1 MLEEAFSAYWRSLS
15 RLLNGNPVYVSGYR
29 FRTRTRNLGYL
40 DQLIDIF
47 GRYREYPLG
56 QLSLHLVKARLLGVI
71 AFCLADEFEE
81 LGGDEAGAHGP
92 SVWRAVSP
100 SALCAQ
106 RL

>member
-40 DQLIDIF
+40 DQLIDI
-47 GRYREYPLG
+47 
-56 QLSLHLVKARLLGVI
+56 KARLLGVI
-71 AFCLADEFEE
+71 AFCLAGEFEE

>member
-71 AFCLADEFEE
+71 AFCLAGEFEE